1 MYNLVEIVC
10 VNYLSLCGLIF
21 VFEGLNI
28 KVRILYNEF
37 RFVVIYKYVY
47 FMIFIRNGLRDLFSL
62 KEEGREYDGK
72 NEIEFVGERGSFAEI
87 EGIREKIG

>member
-1 MYNLVEIVC
+1 M
-10 VNYLSLCGLIF
+10 
-21 VFEGLNI
+21 
-28 KVRILYNEF
+28 IL
-37 RFVVIYKYVY
+37 
-47 FMIFIRNGLRDLFSL
+47 IRNGLRDLFSL